1 MDQKKL
7 QVRLGIY
14 FGVVNLVALVL
25 TAVTTVTFDIKIG
38 LMVFVLTVVVFIF
51 AVQRSMYKIVSE
63 EGNEKSED

>member
-63 EGNEKSED
+63 EENEKSED